1 MYLLAG
7 VHKSKNKKTNMG
19 NLTEAKKRDFV
30 TQLIVIMEQ
39 NAELLIDKGYN
50 PENKITEL
58 KQELSAADEAEGK
71 QAEAMAAAKDATK
84 LSQNTLD
91 IAYVDG
97 SAAVDLISGLLG
109 KKDNLLLE
117 IKKLRK

>member
-1 MYLLAG
+1 
-7 VHKSKNKKTNMG
+7 MG

-58 KQELSAADEAEGK
+58 KQELSAADDAEGK

>member
-1 MYLLAG
+1 
-7 VHKSKNKKTNMG
+7 MG

-30 TQLIVIMEQ
+30 TQLIIIMEQ

-58 KQELSAADEAEGK
+58 KQKLTAADEAEGK

-84 LSQNTLD
+84 LSQETLD
-91 IAYVDG
+91 VAYVDG
-97 SAAVDLISGLLG
+97 SAAVDLFSGLLG

>member
-1 MYLLAG
+1 
-7 VHKSKNKKTNMG
+7 MG

-30 TQLIVIMEQ
+30 TQLIIIMEQ

-71 QAEAMAAAKDATK
+71 QAEAMAAAKNATK
-84 LSQNTLD
+84 LSQDTLNV
-91 IAYVDG
+91 AYVDG

>member
-1 MYLLAG
+1 
-7 VHKSKNKKTNMG
+7 MG

>member
-1 MYLLAG
+1 
-7 VHKSKNKKTNMG
+7 MG
-19 NLTEAKKRDFV
+19 NLTEGKKRDFV

-50 PENKITEL
+50 PENKLTEL
-58 KQELSAADEAEGK
+58 KQELTLADEAEGK

-84 LSQNTLD
+84 LSQDTLD
-91 IAYVDG
+91 IAYVNG
-97 SAAVDLISGLLG
+97 SATVDLISGLLG

>member
-1 MYLLAG
+1 
-7 VHKSKNKKTNMG
+7 MG

-30 TQLIVIMEQ
+30 TQLIVIIEQ

-71 QAEAMAAAKDATK
+71 QTEAMAAAKDATK

-91 IAYVDG
+91 VAYVDG